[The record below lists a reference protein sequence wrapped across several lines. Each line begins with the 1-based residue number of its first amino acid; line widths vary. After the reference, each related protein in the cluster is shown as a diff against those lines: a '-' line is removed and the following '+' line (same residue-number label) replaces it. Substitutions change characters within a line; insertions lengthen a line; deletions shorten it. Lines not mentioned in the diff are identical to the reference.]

1 MSPALPRPLRD
12 GDPIAEFDCGVAE
25 LNDWLAQRALSNDK
39 RGITRTVVSI
49 DHDTGKIAGFYSLSA
64 WAVQRRTISGWLA
77 RNSPDPVP
85 VILLGR
91 LATSLDARGIGLGAD
106 LLTHAVRAAIVA
118 AEILGARALVTE
130 ALDESAA
137 NFYRSQGLRQIAGR
151 EDLFALPLL
160 SPKAPPGL

>member
-1 MSPALPRPLRD
+1 
-12 GDPIAEFDCGVAE
+12 
-25 LNDWLAQRALSNDK
+25 
-39 RGITRTVVSI
+39 
-49 DHDTGKIAGFYSLSA
+49 
-64 WAVQRRTISGWLA
+64 LA

-106 LLTHAVRAAIVA
+106 LLTHAVRAANVA

-137 NFYRSQGLRQIAGR
+137 NFYLSQGLRQIAYQQLGFTRLGR
-151 EDLFALPLL
+151 
-160 SPKAPPGL
+160 